1 MIHSSMKQNKF
12 YLLLSV
18 LFSLVIWHLLSY
30 LIGSEIILPSPIR
43 TLQEFFIIVRSKDFF
58 VVMYYSI
65 LRILVGFFISFM
77 LACIFALVASINKWF
92 DYLIRPYL
100 ITIKSVPTMAIILLA
115 VIWLK
120 SDFSPMLVSS
130 LVCFPIVFSN
140 VFQGFKTVD
149 KKLIEM
155 ANVFN
160 VGFLDKLSKIYLP
173 HLKAY
178 IFAGA
183 STALSLSVKVTIAA
197 EVLSQPI
204 KSIGGKLQIE
214 RINLNTAGVFAWALV
229 AILLATIFESALKF
243 VFKKSHTV

>member
-1 MIHSSMKQNKF
+1 MIISSMKQNKL

-18 LFSLVIWHLLSY
+18 FFSLLIWHILSY

-43 TLQEFFIIVRSKDFF
+43 TVEELVIICRSKDFF

-65 LRILVGFFISFM
+65 FRIIVGFFVSFL
-77 LACIFALVASINKWF
+77 LACVFALLASINKGF
-92 DYLIRPYL
+92 EYLIRPFL

-120 SDFSPMLVSS
+120 SDISPMLVSS

-155 ANVFN
+155 ATVFH
-160 VGFLDKLSKIYLP
+160 VAFFDKLTKIYMP
-173 HLKAY
+173 HLKTY

-204 KSIGGKLQIE
+204 QSIGGKLQIE
-214 RINLNTAGVFAWALV
+214 RVNLNTAGVFAWALIAV
-229 AILLATIFESALKF
+229 LLASIFESILKL
-243 VFKKSHTV
+243 VFKKNTI